1 MSMHSNPFLRRC
13 VAALALGL
21 GLVAPAAQAAD
32 LDKVRLAQ
40 NLSPISGV
48 VIVAKNQ
55 GFFEKAGLDV
65 TVVNFTS
72 GKQALEAAL
81 GGGADIATTAEA
93 PVTAATMARQPI
105 AFLARMEYSYLKT
118 LVTTKSGIE
127 SAAGLKGKR
136 LGMTVGTGSEVYT
149 MALLEKAGVAGKDV
163 STVSLRPQD
172 MTAALSA
179 NGVDAINTWEP
190 HISNAKKA
198 LGDKVKEID
207 TKGVYAETFNIVTTQ
222 EYLKANPETVRKF
235 VKAMVEAEAW
245 MKANREEAIATVAS
259 TVGMAAADL
268 ATVWDEYVYGV
279 ALDDMT
285 MDVLK
290 KHASWRL
297 ATGNAPSGATMPDFG
312 TVIFADALKSVA
324 PERVAFTKP

>member
-1 MSMHSNPFLRRC
+1 MSTSSIPLVRRGL
-13 VAALALGL
+13 AALALGIGLL
-21 GLVAPAAQAAD
+21 GPAAQAVAA
-32 LDKVRLAQ
+32 DKVRLAQ

-48 VIVAKNQ
+48 VIVAKQ
-55 GFFEKAGLDV
+55 KGFFDQAGLDV

-72 GKQALEAAL
+72 GKQALEATL

-127 SAAGLKGKR
+127 SAADLKGKR

-149 MALLEKAGVAGKDV
+149 MALLEKAGMTTKDV

-207 TKGVYAETFNIVTTQ
+207 TKGVYAETFNIVTTRD
-222 EYLKANPETVRKF
+222 YLEANPGTIQKF
-235 VKAMVEAEAW
+235 VKAMLEAEAW
-245 MKANREEAIATVAS
+245 MKANREDAIATVAT
-259 TVGMAAADL
+259 TVGMAPADL
-268 ATVWDEYVYGV
+268 APVWDEYVYGV

-285 MDVLK
+285 LDVLK

-297 ATGNAPSGATMPDFG
+297 ATGNAPAGATMPDFG
-312 TVIFADALKSVA
+312 AVIFADALKAVA